1 MDLIIRQSHGLIKFS
16 SIVPWDSNPGKTVI
30 IFQIFF
36 FLQKSTERSNG
47 FNSFQDMVHEVR
59 RVFDINV
66 SSSYVRKLRRDD
78 GK

>member
-1 MDLIIRQSHGLIKFS
+1 MIILQRFE
-16 SIVPWDSNPGKTVI
+16 I

-47 FNSFQDMVHEVR
+47 FNSSRDMVHEVR

-66 SSSYVRKLRRDD
+66 SASYVRKLRRDD

>member
-1 MDLIIRQSHGLIKFS
+1 MIILQRFE
-16 SIVPWDSNPGKTVI
+16 I

-36 FLQKSTERSNG
+36 FLKKSTERING
-47 FNSFQDMVHEVR
+47 FNSSRDMVHEVR
-59 RVFDINV
+59 RVFDINA

>member
-1 MDLIIRQSHGLIKFS
+1 MIILQRLE
-16 SIVPWDSNPGKTVI
+16 I

-36 FLQKSTERSNG
+36 FLKKSTERSNG
-47 FNSFQDMVHEVR
+47 FNSSQDMVHEVR

>member
-1 MDLIIRQSHGLIKFS
+1 MIILQRFE
-16 SIVPWDSNPGKTVI
+16 I

-36 FLQKSTERSNG
+36 FLQKSTERSNW
-47 FNSFQDMVHEVR
+47 FNSSRDMVHEVR